1 MEDIHQYQV
10 NLKWKSGSEGLLS
23 SPDLPQTI
31 EVAIPPGF
39 PMGVPNIWSPE
50 HLYIASVNA
59 CLMTTFLVI
68 AQNSKLEF
76 INFESSASGTV
87 DKVGEFF
94 KVTEITLKPVLT
106 VPPTVRPERAQRI
119 LEMSK
124 KNCLITN
131 SINTTV
137 YLEARVVKGS

>member
-1 MEDIHQYQV
+1 MEDKHQYQV

-23 SPDLPQTI
+23 SPDLPQSI
-31 EVAIPPGF
+31 QVVIPPGF
-39 PMGVPNIWSPE
+39 PMGIPGIWSPE
-50 HLYIASVNA
+50 HLFIASVNA

-68 AQNSKLEF
+68 AKNSKLEF
-76 INFESSASGTV
+76 ISFESSASGIV
-87 DKVGEFF
+87 EMEEGFY

-106 VPPTVRPERAQRI
+106 VPPTVRPDRAQKI

-131 SINTTV
+131 SINTAV
-137 YLEARVVKGS
+137 YLEAKVVEGT

>member
-10 NLKWKSGSEGLLS
+10 TLKWKSGSEGLLS

-31 EVAIPPGF
+31 EVAIPLGF

-76 INFESSASGTV
+76 ISFESSASGTV

-137 YLEARVVKGS
+137 YLEARVVEGS

>member
-1 MEDIHQYQV
+1 MEDSHQYEV
-10 NLKWKSGSEGLLS
+10 NLKYKSGSEGLLS
-23 SPDLPQTI
+23 SPDLAQSI

-39 PMGVPNIWSPE
+39 PMGVADIWSPE
-50 HLYIASVNA
+50 HLFIASVNA

-68 AQNSKLEF
+68 AQNAKLEF
-76 INFESSASGTV
+76 ISFESSATGTV
-87 DKVGEFF
+87 EKVEGFY
-94 KVTEITLKPVLT
+94 KVTEITLKPLLT
-106 VPPTVRPERAQRI
+106 VPYTVRPDRAQRI

-137 YLEARVVKGS
+137 YLEPRVVQSA

>member
-10 NLKWKSGSEGLLS
+10 NLRWKGGSEGLLS
-23 SPDLPQTI
+23 STDLPQPI

-50 HLYIASVNA
+50 HLFIASVNA

-76 INFESSASGTV
+76 TSFESSASGTV
-87 DKVGEFF
+87 EKVEEFF

-106 VPPTVRPERAQRI
+106 VPPTVRIERAQKI

-124 KNCLITN
+124 KHCLITN
-131 SINTTV
+131 SINTIV
-137 YLEARVVKGS
+137 HLEAKVVEET

>member
-1 MEDIHQYQV
+1 MEDKHQYQV

-23 SPDLPQTI
+23 SPELLQSI
-31 EVAIPPGF
+31 EVAIPLGF

-50 HLYIASVNA
+50 HLFIASVNA

-68 AQNSKLEF
+68 AQNSKLEYVS
-76 INFESSASGTV
+76 FESSASG
-87 DKVGEFF
+87 KAEKEGEFY
-94 KVTEITLKPVLT
+94 KVTEITLKPVLR
-106 VPPTVRPERAQRI
+106 VPSTVRPDRAQRI

-137 YLEARVVKGS
+137 HLDASIEQES